1 MQYHRKK
8 DQKKQMKKYHK
19 KKLRENLKTRT
30 KSGSCRNR
38 KNKCQGCE
46 PGTDTR
52 WNRAHSTLYTFSAG
66 AG

>member
-1 MQYHRKK
+1 MQCHRKK

-30 KSGSCRNR
+30 KSEVQKQKTNV
-38 KNKCQGCE
+38 GCE

-52 WNRAHSTLYTFSAG
+52 WDRATAR
-66 AG
+66 